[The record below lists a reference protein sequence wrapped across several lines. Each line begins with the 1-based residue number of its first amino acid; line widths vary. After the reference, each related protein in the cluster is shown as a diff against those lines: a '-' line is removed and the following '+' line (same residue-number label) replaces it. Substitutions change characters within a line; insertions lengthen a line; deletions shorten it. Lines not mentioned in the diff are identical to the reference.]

1 MSCPIFL
8 DIISGASFSNHCFS
22 LFGHLFTT
30 AVVLLLL
37 LLSAAAAVFNAFKPF
52 LQIIWLLCWS
62 DDVLIVLVN

>member
-30 AVVLLLL
+30 AVVLLLPFL
-37 LLSAAAAVFNAFKPF
+37 LLFLSAAAVFNAFKP
-52 LQIIWLLCWS
+52 IPS
-62 DDVLIVLVN
+62 NNLVIMLE

>member
-37 LLSAAAAVFNAFKPF
+37 LLSAAAVFNVFKP
-52 LQIIWLLCWS
+52 IPS
-62 DDVLIVLVN
+62 NNLVIMLE

>member
-37 LLSAAAAVFNAFKPF
+37 FLSAAAAVFNAFKPF